1 VRQAVR
7 DQELQDPALKQP
19 YALWQ
24 GLVSALNV
32 LKKLHLF
39 PMMAQEGLVAEEE
52 EESNLNFPSL
62 LTEKLK

>member
-7 DQELQDPALKQP
+7 DRELLGQVLKQL
-19 YALWQ
+19 YVLLQ
-24 GLVSALNV
+24 GSVSVLNA

>member
-1 VRQAVR
+1 V
-7 DQELQDPALKQP
+7 LKQL
-19 YALWQ
+19 YVLWQ
-24 GLVSALNV
+24 GLVSVLNV

-39 PMMAQEGLVAEEE
+39 PMTAQEGLVAEEE

>member
-7 DQELQDPALKQP
+7 GPELRDQVLKQP
-19 YALWQ
+19 YVLLQ
-24 GLVSALNV
+24 GLVSVLNA
-32 LKKLHLF
+32 LKKLHQF
-39 PMMAQEGLVAEEE
+39 PTTAREGPAAEEE

>member
-1 VRQAVR
+1 V
-7 DQELQDPALKQP
+7 LKQP
-19 YALWQ
+19 YVLLQ
-24 GLVSALNV
+24 GLVSELNV

-39 PMMAQEGLVAEEE
+39 PMTAREGPVAEEE